1 VNRRTLST
9 WAQTLGLAAIVV
21 AVIAIRGT
29 FNIVTLVLSLVIAAA
44 VFFVLRAALD
54 LTGRD
59 RTDRP
64 PAYRD
69 VKVLALGAQVLAVAS
84 IHTFFAFLWQNFRD
98 RTDDIGLKLGFDFLD
113 QPGGITIADNP
124 LSANDQVRDAIQAGL
139 ENTIRIIIL
148 GIPLALVV
156 GTLVGIARLSSNW
169 LLEKIATLYVEIFRN
184 IPVLVVILIAWSVYL
199 NALPSSFEGSRKPL
213 GEWFIFNNSRFSF
226 PSVKGLD
233 NWEAYRVIV
242 LVAIVAAIAVWLWR
256 TRLFNAT
263 GTPHRRSLWS
273 VGAFVGIGLIGYIAL
288 GGPFELSKPM
298 VDEAGRVYTDGV
310 RMQMPFAAIF
320 TGLVVYTGTHISE
333 IVRGSILAVHKGQ
346 DEAANALALS
356 GIQRYR
362 FVILPQALRIAFPP
376 LINQFLNFSKNSSLA
391 IAIGFA
397 EVTAVVNNLFGQ
409 SQPAP
414 QLILILMLSYL
425 VISLFLSLIG
435 NLINRRLQLVGR

>member
-1 VNRRTLST
+1 MNRRTVNT
-9 WAQTLGLAAIVV
+9 WGQTLGLAAVV
-21 AVIAIRGT
+21 MTVIILMGT
-29 FNIVTLVLSLVIAAA
+29 FNVVTMALALLVAAV

-59 RTDRP
+59 RSDRP

-69 VKVLALGAQVLAVAS
+69 VKVIALGAQIFAVAAL
-84 IHTFFAFLWQNFRD
+84 HTFLAYLWQNFKD
-98 RTDDIGLKLGFDFLD
+98 RTDDIGLNLSFDFLD

-124 LSANDQVRDAIQAGL
+124 LSANDQVNEAIRAGF

-169 LLEKIATLYVEIFRN
+169 LLQKIATLYVEAFRN

-199 NALPSSFEGSRKPL
+199 NALPPANEGSRKPL
-213 GEWFIFNNSRFSF
+213 GGWFIFNNSRFSF
-226 PSVKGLD
+226 PSIKGLD
-233 NWEAYRVIV
+233 NWEAYRGLM
-242 LVAIVAAIAVWLWR
+242 LVALLIAIGVWIWR
-256 TRLFNAT
+256 TYVFNET
-263 GTPHRRSLWS
+263 GTPHRRTLWS
-273 VGAFVGIGLIGYIAL
+273 IGTFVGIGAVLFVAF
-288 GGPFELSKPM
+288 GGPFEVSKPF
-298 VDEAGRVYTDGV
+298 VDESGRIYTDGL

-320 TGLVVYTGTHISE
+320 TGLVVYTATHISE

-376 LINQFLNFSKNSSLA
+376 LINQFLNFTKNSSLA

-397 EVTAVVNNLFGQ
+397 EVTAVINNLFGQ

-425 VISLFLSLIG
+425 VLSLILSVIG